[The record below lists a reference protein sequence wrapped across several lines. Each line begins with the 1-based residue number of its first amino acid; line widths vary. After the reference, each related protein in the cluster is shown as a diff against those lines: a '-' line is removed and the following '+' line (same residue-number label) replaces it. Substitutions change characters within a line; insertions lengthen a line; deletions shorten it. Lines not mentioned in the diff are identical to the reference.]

1 MKFNLF
7 IGTAHEDEVTVYAKN
22 HSRLV
27 TEIQRLCEE
36 DAIELIGTREYE
48 KMQIVLS
55 DTYCFTVEESRVYA
69 ITKSGKWQLKCRL
82 YNLEESLPQSFVK
95 INQSCIANI
104 KMIHRFDTSLSGAL
118 AVRFKNG
125 YCDYVSRRNLK
136 TVKERLGL

>member
-1 MKFNLF
+1 
-7 IGTAHEDEVTVYAKN
+7 
-22 HSRLV
+22 
-27 TEIQRLCEE
+27 
-36 DAIELIGTREYE
+36 
-48 KMQIVLS
+48 MQIVLS